1 MIGFIIT
8 GHGDFSL
15 GMKMATEMIS
25 GNGEYLEALPFY
37 ENEPLEDFDEKI
49 KTAVEKMLNECE
61 SIIIFADLLGGTPFR
76 SAMIVAGEHENVDV
90 IAGVNLPMLVEG
102 NFTRTMDTPHTEL
115 VKQLVEVGTTG
126 VTHAELKVKEKV
138 EEEDGI

>member
-25 GNGEYLEALPFY
+25 GNGEHLEAVPFY
-37 ENEPLEDFDEKI
+37 ENEPLELLDQKMEK
-49 KTAVEKMLNECE
+49 TVNRMLEKCE
-61 SIIIFADLLGGTPFR
+61 SVIIFADLTGGTPFR
-76 SAMIVAGEHENVDV
+76 SAMMIAAKHANVDV
-90 IAGVNLPMLVEG
+90 ISGVNLPMLVEG
-102 NFTRTMDTPHTEL
+102 NFVRTLDTQHSVL

-126 VTHAELKVKEKV
+126 VCHARLKVKEEV
-138 EEEDGI
+138 SNEDGI